1 MPRDVR
7 ASAAQLLAKVTA
19 GASLNTHY
27 EQAADQLETN
37 QRAFF
42 RELIY
47 GSLRWWPYYRGI
59 YRQLVNKP
67 MKAKDGDIEALL
79 ILGLY
84 ELDHGDT
91 PDYASVSA
99 AVNSVNA
106 LKKKWAKGLVNGC
119 LRRYQREGARLQE
132 SLNSAERA
140 AHPLWLYDKICTEW
154 PEHCETIIEA
164 SRQKPPMS
172 LRINRQQVSL
182 EQYKEQLTVAEIPVR
197 RVGEYG
203 VTLEAACNVE
213 ALPGFFEGYCSV
225 QDESAQWAA
234 PSLNNALNN
243 VLDKAFNHEEG
254 MKILDACAAPGGKA
268 CHLAELGA
276 SVVAMDI
283 SQERLEK
290 VAANRDRLKLKIDIE
305 AHDARSGEHEGAEFD
320 GILLDVPC
328 SATGVVRRNPDVKL
342 IRTPEDIVQFSA
354 LQQQLLTAVWP
365 RLKPGGHLLYVTCS
379 ILRGENDDVIGQ
391 FLANTS
397 DVTLETLSSVPG
409 EATPYGVQ
417 LIPNSDGGDGLYYS
431 LLRKPKGSDA
441 SR

>member
-7 ASAAQLLAKVTA
+7 AAAAQLLAKVTA

-47 GSLRWWPYYRGI
+47 GSLRWWPFYQGI
-59 YRQLVNKP
+59 YRQLVSKP
-67 MKAKDGDIEALL
+67 MKAKDSDVEALL

-99 AVNSVNA
+99 AVNAVNA

-119 LRRYQREGARLQE
+119 LRRYQREGDRLQT
-132 SLNSAERA
+132 SLSDAERA
-140 AHPLWLYDKICTEW
+140 AQPEWLYDRISTNW
-154 PEHCETIIEA
+154 PAHSEMIAEA

-172 LRINRQQVSL
+172 LRVNQTQASL
-182 EQYKEQLTVAEIPVR
+182 EEYQEKLGAAGIPIGR
-197 RVGEYG
+197 LGAYG
-203 VTLEAACNVE
+203 VTLETACSVE
-213 ALPGFFEGYCSV
+213 ELPGFFEGFCSV

-234 PSLNNALNN
+234 PSLNNAIIN
-243 VLDKAFNHEEG
+243 ASTHEKG
-254 MKILDACAAPGGKA
+254 LRVLDACAAPGGKA

-276 SVVAMDI
+276 SVLATDI
-283 SQERLEK
+283 SQERLTK
-290 VAANRDRLKLKIDIE
+290 VIANRDRLQLSMDIE
-305 AHDARSGEHEGAEFD
+305 THDARDCGHSDAEFD

-328 SATGVVRRNPDVKL
+328 SATGVMRRNPDVKL

-354 LQQQLLTAVWP
+354 LQQELLTAVWP

-379 ILRGENDDVIGQ
+379 ILSAENDDIIGQ
-391 FLANTS
+391 FLANAS
-397 DVTLETLSSVPG
+397 DVTLEPLPSVPG
-409 EATPYGVQ
+409 QATTYGVQ
-417 LIPNSDGGDGLYYS
+417 LIPDRNGGDGLYYS
-431 LLRKPKGSDA
+431 LLRKT
-441 SR
+441 

>member
-1 MPRDVR
+1 MSRDVR

-67 MKAKDGDIEALL
+67 MKTKDSDIEALL

-132 SLNSAERA
+132 SLNSAEKA
-140 AHPLWLYDKICTEW
+140 AYPLWLYDKIRAEW
-154 PEHCETIIEA
+154 PEHCETIVEA

-182 EQYKEQLTVAEIPVR
+182 EEYKEQLTVAEIPVR
-197 RVGEYG
+197 RGGAFG
-203 VTLEAACNVE
+203 VTLETACNVE
-213 ALPGFFEGYCSV
+213 ELPRFFEGYCSI

-234 PSLNNALNN
+234 PSLNNALN
-243 VLDKAFNHEEG
+243 HEEG
-254 MKILDACAAPGGKA
+254 MRVLDACAAPGGKA

-290 VAANRDRLKLKIDIE
+290 VTANRDRLKLKIDIE

-354 LQQQLLTAVWP
+354 LQQELLTALWP

-409 EATPYGVQ
+409 EATSYGVQ

-431 LLRKPKGSDA
+431 LLKKPKGSDA